1 MNFFKYVWLYFFPS
15 KAPQLFL
22 PPVVKL
28 HTKEEI
34 DRSQIIEGVEIF
46 ESKFEH
52 SLDVENFSMESKH
65 KEILAYIH
73 KQWEAKGIGS
83 SEYIFF
89 RLSEINKICGM
100 VFLPQ
105 EFDVKFKEYFKKVF
119 KHDLDDNLSKAFG
132 GDHAFA
138 LQKSAFDEIIITSMR
153 LKRKLK
159 LQETYQENP
168 ESITTGAYR

>member
-15 KAPQLFL
+15 KAAQLL
-22 PPVVKL
+22 PPPNVKL
-28 HTKEEI
+28 HTKEDI
-34 DRSQIIEGVEIF
+34 DISQIIEGVEIF

-83 SEYIFF
+83 NEYIFF

-105 EFDVKFKEYFKKVF
+105 EFDVKFKEYFKRVF
-119 KHDLDDNLSKAFG
+119 KYDLDDKLSGSSG
-132 GDHAFA
+132 GDYAFA
-138 LQKSAFDEIIITSMR
+138 FRKSVFDEIIIKSMR

-159 LQETYQENP
+159 LQETYKENP